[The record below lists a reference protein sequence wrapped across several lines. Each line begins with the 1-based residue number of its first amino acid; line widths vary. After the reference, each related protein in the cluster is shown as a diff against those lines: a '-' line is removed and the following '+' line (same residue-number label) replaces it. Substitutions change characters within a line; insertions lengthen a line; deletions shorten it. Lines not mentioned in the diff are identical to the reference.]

1 MHARM
6 VNILGCTRVDQCIS
20 DKKCPANQF
29 CDNVQ
34 CICKI
39 KEIEPGN
46 LILVYILG
54 FLGHII
60 IIYGNTI

>member
-46 LILVYILG
+46 LILVYV
-54 FLGHII
+54 
-60 IIYGNTI
+60 